1 MEMQNSFPRWRGFN
15 LTELVRFAGGHLPD
29 EQARITED
37 DLRWI
42 ADWGFDFI
50 RIPVDYRNLL
60 TPGSE
65 RTFHEATGERI
76 DQLLALADRHH
87 LHLSLNLHRVP
98 GYCINPPVEEWN
110 LWKDPEPLDLLCW
123 LWDTLARRYS
133 DIPSS
138 RLSFNLINEPH
149 FIGYRGMTRD
159 DHARV

>member
-1 MEMQNSFPRWRGFN
+1 MQNSFPRWRGFN
-15 LTELVRFAGGHLPD
+15 LTELVRFAGGNLPD

-76 DQLLALADRHH
+76 DQLLALTDRHH
-87 LHLSLNLHRVP
+87 LHLS
-98 GYCINPPVEEWN
+98 
-110 LWKDPEPLDLLCW
+110 
-123 LWDTLARRYS
+123 
-133 DIPSS
+133 
-138 RLSFNLINEPH
+138 
-149 FIGYRGMTRD
+149 
-159 DHARV
+159 